1 MWSISYRKFLMLDI
15 ELCFT
20 WDQLYLFKKTEKFQN
35 IMTMIAFQFYYY
47 KCYLDHCVFLY
58 WLFHFQLSSL
68 TEEYCHWLINP
79 LHCFNSKNSP
89 ILCLLKFVTKPCSG
103 NWSGVSSHWK
113 DTFEMFL
120 HLAIYNDS
128 YIKKKLTD
136 CNHAKVILRI
146 INGHPVISSIIY
158 DKAMPL
164 LRLLTTT
171 C

>member
-128 YIKKKLTD
+128 YIKKNWLIVTMQKLFWGSLMVTQLFQVLFMTKP
-136 CNHAKVILRI
+136 CLYY
-146 INGHPVISSIIY
+146 G
-158 DKAMPL
+158 
-164 LRLLTTT
+164 